1 MRLGRIGFDHVAG
14 YLEHGMEAIGARRDL
29 MRRMP
34 RVTAKALAELL
45 ASPEPPIVL
54 DVRGDA
60 ERRDARIAGSMHIP
74 LQHLPE
80 RIAEVPSGPRQVV
93 VYCASG
99 YRSSIAASLLE
110 KHGVPEVADL
120 VGGIN
125 AWAASHLPVG

>member
-14 YLEHGMEAIGARRDL
+14 YLEHGMEAVGVRRDL
-29 MRRMP
+29 MRGTP
-34 RVTAKALAELL
+34 RITAQAIAELL

-60 ERRDARIAGSMHIP
+60 ERRAASIPGSMHIP

-80 RIAEVPSGPRQVV
+80 RIAEVPLGPREVV
-93 VYCASG
+93 VHCASG

-110 KHGVPEVADL
+110 RQGVPEVADL
-120 VGGIN
+120 VGG
-125 AWAASHLPVG
+125 L

>member
-1 MRLGRIGFDHVAG
+1 
-14 YLEHGMEAIGARRDL
+14 
-29 MRRMP
+29 
-34 RVTAKALAELL
+34 
-45 ASPEPPIVL
+45 
-54 DVRGDA
+54 VRGDA